1 MARDYYEVLGVDRSA
16 SDTEIK
22 KAFRGL
28 ARELHPDVN
37 DHDPEAE
44 EKFKAAAEAYE
55 VLSDPERRRTYD
67 TFGHDGLRSGGWA
80 PRSAGFGSIDDIFQA
95 FFGAGDPFGFGGGP
109 SPAGGGPR
117 PPGRL
122 RLDRRHLS
130 GVLRCRRP
138 LRLRRGPY
146 RRRRRHR
153 HLGRDRA
160 RRRPQRHDPR
170 GQLRRRRIVRALPRQ
185 RRRAAP
191 LPRQRS
197 HDATT
202 SKLTSRVVPL
212 RTSAS
217 SISTEVPMS
226 PPAAVRPPPKP
237 KGSPAPKNA

>member
-95 FFGAGDPFGFGGGP
+95 FFGAGDPFGFGGGRTA
-109 SPAGGGPR
+109 AGGDIGISVEIE
-117 PPGRL
+117 L
-122 RLDRRHLS
+122 ADVLS
-130 GVLRCRRP
+130 GTTREVSFDVVASCERCRGNGAEPGTPIRTCE
-138 LRLRRGPY
+138 RCEGT
-146 RRRRRHR
+146 
-153 HLGRDRA
+153 
-160 RRRPQRHDPR
+160 
-170 GQLRRRRIVRALPRQ
+170 GQLRRVTRTAFGQMVRATTC
-185 RRRAAP
+185 
-191 LPRQRS
+191 
-197 HDATT
+197 DAC
-202 SKLTSRVVPL
+202 
-212 RTSAS
+212 
-217 SISTEVPMS
+217 
-226 PPAAVRPPPKP
+226 
-237 KGSPAPKNA
+237 G